1 MRDESAA
8 TVIRGPGRRQSGNP
22 ILQTDVGLFVC
33 ESIRA
38 FPVTAS
44 LFPSSRKLAEA
55 LLRSVDFRKA
65 TAIVELGVGTGVVT
79 WEILRRMRADAKL
92 YAIDINP
99 AFIRHIRAKVDDP
112 RLVAISGRAEEL
124 GRMVRAHGVERV
136 DAIVSSLGLSNMNE
150 PQRRAIIGQAV
161 DCLCP
166 RGVLS
171 QFQYL
176 LTSGEPNWMCRV
188 GVARFAGDRFLRRYF
203 GEVESECVM
212 LNIPPARVY
221 TCRRAIGG

>member
-1 MRDESAA
+1 MTEESAS
-8 TVIRGPGRRQSGNP
+8 VVRGPGRRQGGNP
-22 ILQTDVGLFVC
+22 LLQTDVGLFFC

-55 LLRSVDFRKA
+55 MLRSIDFRKA
-65 TAIVELGVGTGVVT
+65 GAIVELGVGTGVVT
-79 WEILRRMRADAKL
+79 YEILRRMRPDAKL

-99 AFIRHIRAKVDDP
+99 AFIRHIRAKLDDP
-112 RLVAISGRAEEL
+112 RLVAIAGRAEEL
-124 GRMVRAHGVERV
+124 RRMLRAHGLERA
-136 DAIVSSLGLSNMNE
+136 DAIVSSLGLSNMND

-161 DCLCP
+161 DCLYP

-188 GVARFAGDRFLRRYF
+188 GVARFPGDRFLQRYF
-203 GEVESECVM
+203 GEVKTETVM
-212 LNIPPARVY
+212 LNLPPARVF
-221 TCRRAIGG
+221 TCRQAVRG